1 MDAMRGRIRGVTLL
15 RLLAIVSFVAGL
27 TMLVVGFTRSGEDG
41 NAAAPPFVEKIATP
55 TPTPSLSP
63 TPTSTSPATVEP
75 TPTPTPTPPPYDGPV
90 ARLKIERLGVDAEV
104 VEVGLRPDNRL
115 EDPKDPHTVGWYS
128 IYDKPGVPNPY
139 NTGWSDFGVYTDAGY
154 AGNVVFAGHRDYFP
168 NIRGPFFRLLTL
180 DLGDEVTVVMGDGTE
195 YRYRVIR
202 VQQYEA
208 ATAPMGDIIW
218 PKDKPRDVEWVTL
231 ITCGGEFV
239 QTSPSGAGE
248 YRHRDIVVA
257 ERIQ

>member
-1 MDAMRGRIRGVTLL
+1 MLKRVPGVPLL
-15 RLLAIVSFVAGL
+15 RILAVLSFVAGV
-27 TMLVVGFTRSGEDG
+27 TMLVMGFTQSGERDT
-41 NAAAPPFVEKIATP
+41 AAATPFVEKFATP
-55 TPTPSLSP
+55 TPTPTVA
-63 TPTSTSPATVEP
+63 TPTATAVATIEP
-75 TPTPTPTPPPYDGPV
+75 TPTPSPTPPPYDGPV
-90 ARLKIERLGVDAEV
+90 ARLKIEKLGVDAAV
-104 VEVGLRPDNRL
+104 VEVGLLPDNRL
-115 EDPKDPHTVGWYS
+115 EDPKDPHQVGWYY

-139 NTGWSDFGVYTDAGY
+139 NTGWSDFGVYPEPGY
-154 AGNVVFAGHRDYFP
+154 AGNAVFAGHRDYFP

-180 DLGDEVTVVMGDGTE
+180 ELGDEIVVVMGDGTE

-202 VQQYEA
+202 VKQYEA

-218 PKDKPRDVEWVTL
+218 PRDKPRDAEWVTL

-248 YRHRDIVVA
+248 YKHRDIVVA